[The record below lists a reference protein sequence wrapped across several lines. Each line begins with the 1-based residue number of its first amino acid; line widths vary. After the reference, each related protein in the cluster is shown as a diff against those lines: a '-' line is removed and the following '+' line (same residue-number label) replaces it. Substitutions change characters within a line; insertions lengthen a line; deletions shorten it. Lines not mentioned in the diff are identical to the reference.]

1 MLKVF
6 DDFDEKDQIFKETK
20 TKKFSSKGSKY
31 NMRKNKQNSSI
42 ANSKKYIHGE
52 LFDDLYINFPRE

>member
-20 TKKFSSKGSKY
+20 SKKLNSRGTKYGF
-31 NMRKNKQNSSI
+31 RKNRQNSTV
-42 ANSKKYIHGE
+42 ANSKKYVHGE
-52 LFDDLYINFPRE
+52 LFDDLYINFPR